1 MGLLAVQEY
10 QRIHCGETFDA
21 ATRTITAAHHRLL
34 EKTCE
39 EYKRRFGFAPFD
51 HGPRKSFVAKNFVGV
66 VCLGRDQIDVLP
78 KIESETTQVRKNL
91 SRMIATSLEVD
102 LHAPGLG
109 QMDGTDDSVL
119 EILVQL
125 FCRHMWSMVHRGLVR
140 KYVGRSEN
148 LSVLRGRLSVASQ
161 IRLNLSRPD
170 RLACDFDEFS
180 ENNLINQV
188 LKAALRVLLPVV
200 RSPRNQRS
208 LAELMFCFQ
217 DVDDLALSGIPWH
230 ALTTDR
236 LTRHLEPL
244 LNLARVFI
252 EGRSQDVLSGPD
264 AGFTLLFDMNELF
277 EAYVGAVVRKIC
289 SGTLTQVS
297 LQGPRL
303 HLAKKPDGGAAF
315 QLRPDIVVTD
325 AGQIRFIA
333 DTKWKRLKPSDFRDG
348 VASSDVYQMYA
359 YSSRYRAPE
368 VVLLYPHHAELGEWK
383 VRRAEY
389 WLEDNVAPGAEK
401 RRIGVTTIDLRDLAT
416 VPAQLERAFAC
427 ALSTV
432 LAEPES

>member
-1 MGLLAVQEY
+1 MGMLAVQEY
-10 QRIHCGETFDA
+10 QRIYCGDAFDA
-21 ATRTITAAHHRLL
+21 ATRTITAKHHRLL

-39 EYKRRFGFAPFD
+39 EYKRRFGVSPFD

-66 VCLGRDQIDVLP
+66 VCLGRDQIEVLP

-91 SRMIATSLEVD
+91 SSMIATALDMD

-109 QMDGTDDSVL
+109 QMERTDESVL
-119 EILVQL
+119 EILVRL
-125 FCRHMWSMVHRGLVR
+125 FCRHMWNMVRRGLVR
-140 KYVGRSEN
+140 KYLGRSEN

-161 IRLNLSRPD
+161 IRMNLSRPD

-180 ENNLINQV
+180 DNNLINQV

-200 RSPRNQRS
+200 RSPENQRN
-208 LAELMFCFQ
+208 LAELLFCFQ
-217 DVDDLALSGIPWH
+217 EVDDLALAGIPWY
-230 ALTTDR
+230 ALATDP

-252 EGRSQDVLSGPD
+252 EGRSQDVLSGPNS
-264 AGFTLLFDMNELF
+264 GFTLLFDMNELF
-277 EAYVGAVVRKIC
+277 EAYVGAVARKVFA
-289 SGTLTQVS
+289 GTSTQVS

-303 HLAKKPDGGAAF
+303 HLAKRPDGGSAF
-315 QLRPDIVVTD
+315 QLRPDIVVSD
-325 AGQIRFIA
+325 NGEIRFIA

-348 VASSDVYQMYA
+348 VAASDVYQMYA

-383 VRRAEY
+383 ARRAEY
-389 WLEDNVAPGAEK
+389 WLEDNCVLGAEG

-416 VPAQLERAFAC
+416 VPAQLANAFATVQ
-427 ALSTV
+427 STQ
-432 LAEPES
+432 L